1 MDDLCKIYAMDIG
14 RRASLLNLLELKT
27 SDHQISKILQE
38 YVLNKSAGK
47 IVEHF
52 YAYLLQYD
60 EFSSILDPKLI
71 PALKVTQTDYVR
83 SFGVA
88 FDTSQYFN
96 HRLRVGY
103 VHKKVG
109 LTLGL
114 YQCAYRELQQLMLN
128 EIPENFSKEGV
139 CCRDLYRFI
148 HKITALDMTLAIETY
163 HDALVMDI
171 QNELDNVYVE
181 KARLREQVRTD
192 SLTGLYT
199 RDYGYAVLKE
209 CLGRLEDKKDTCLI
223 LADIDHFKVI
233 NDTYG
238 HLAGDEV
245 LRQIAAILNSAVR
258 DLDAVCRYGGEEFLI
273 VLCRSEADIALR
285 VAERIRQSVSDN
297 IVQYNGES
305 IHITISQGIAVVES
319 ESDIMQLLNKADMA
333 LYQAKQQGRDC
344 IVMSGANDTRN

>member
-1 MDDLCKIYAMDIG
+1 MDDFCKIYAMDIG
-14 RRASLLNLLELKT
+14 RRASLLKMLELKT
-27 SDHQISKILQE
+27 SDHLISKILQE
-38 YVLNKSAGK
+38 YVLKKNATK
-47 IVEHF
+47 IVENF

-60 EFSSILDPKLI
+60 EFSSILDPQLI
-71 PALKVTQTDYVR
+71 PNLKVTQADYVR
-83 SFGVA
+83 SFGVD

-96 HRLRVGY
+96 HRLRVGL

-139 CCRDLYRFI
+139 CCRDLHRFI
-148 HKITALDMTLAIETY
+148 HKITTLDMTLAIETY
-163 HDALVMDI
+163 HGALVMDI
-171 QNELDNVYVE
+171 QNKLDNAYVE

-199 RDYGYAVLKE
+199 RDYGYVVLKE
-209 CLGRLEDKKDTCLI
+209 CLSSSKAKNETCLI
-223 LADIDHFKVI
+223 LADIDHFKIV

-245 LRQIAAILNSAVR
+245 LRQIASLLNSAVR

-273 VLCRSEADIALR
+273 VLCRSQLDIAIR

-305 IHITISQGIAVVES
+305 IRLTISQGIAVVES
-319 ESDIMQLLNKADMA
+319 ESDIMSLLNKADMA

-344 IVMSGANDTRN
+344 IVVSGADVTRN

>member
-1 MDDLCKIYAMDIG
+1 MDIG
-14 RRASLLNLLELKT
+14 RRASLLGLLELTT
-27 SDHQISKILQE
+27 SDHRISKVLHE
-38 YVLNKSAGK
+38 HVLNKSAGK

-52 YAYLLQYD
+52 YAYLIRFD
-60 EFSSILDPKLI
+60 EFSSILDPQLI
-71 PALKVTQTDYVR
+71 PALKSTQAEYIR
-83 SFGVA
+83 SFGVD
-88 FDTSQYFN
+88 FDTSQYFS
-96 HRLRVGY
+96 HRLRVGFA
-103 VHKKVG
+103 HKKAG
-109 LTLGL
+109 LKLGL
-114 YQCAYRELQQLMLN
+114 YQCAFRKLQQLVLN
-128 EIPENFSKEGV
+128 EIPENFSEEGV
-139 CCRDLYRFI
+139 CCHDLYRFI
-148 HKITALDMTLAIETY
+148 HKITALDMTLAVETY

-209 CLGRLEDKKDTCLI
+209 CLIRSEDKKDTCLI

-245 LRQIAAILNSAVR
+245 LRQIASILNSAVR

-273 VLCRSEADIALR
+273 VLCRSQAKIALR
-285 VAERIRQSVSDN
+285 VAERIRQSVSDK
-297 IVQYNGES
+297 IVEYNGES

-333 LYQAKQQGRDC
+333 LYQAKRQGRDC
-344 IVMSGANDTRN
+344 IVMSGADVTRN